1 MKKTFNCMQEKEAS
15 AMLKESGLKST
26 PQRMAV
32 VHVLHSSTKYLSI
45 NEILENVKMYLP
57 KTGLATIYRTL
68 ETFVRLGLVR
78 RVHFP
83 DGCDSYTLSTE
94 QHSHQMVCTECNAVF
109 SFSDC
114 PIDDNEFLIG
124 INNGLKVKNHFI
136 QLFGECEDCQ
146 H

>member
-1 MKKTFNCMQEKEAS
+1 MEKIFNCTQEKEAGE
-15 AMLKESGLKST
+15 LLRESGLKST

-32 VHVLHSSTKYLSI
+32 VHVLHSSSKYLSI
-45 NEILENVKMYLP
+45 NEILEKVKIHLP

-68 ETFVRLGLVR
+68 ETFAELGLVK

-94 QHSHQMVCTECNAVF
+94 EHSHHMVCTECNAVF

-114 PIDDNEFLIG
+114 PIDGIEHLKG
-124 INNGLKVKNHFI
+124 INRGFKVKSHFI
-136 QLFGECEDCQ
+136 QLFGECEDCR
-146 H
+146 